1 MVIYENNVIIFKEVR
16 RMDFNLGDIIDVT
29 VTGIENYGIFVSVND
44 EYTGLIHISEIDNN
58 FVKDINDYVKIGEKI
73 YANIIGIDHDNKHL
87 NLSIKNMNYNDN
99 ENGTRNIKESISGFL
114 PLHNKLDEWI
124 KESYDKL
131 KKEQ

>member
-1 MVIYENNVIIFKEVR
+1 
-16 RMDFNLGDIIDVT
+16 MDFNLGDIIEVT

-73 YANIIGIDHDNKHL
+73 YANIIGIDDDNKHL

-131 KKEQ
+131 KKEP

>member
-16 RMDFNLGDIIDVT
+16 RMDFNLGDIIEVT

-73 YANIIGIDHDNKHL
+73 YANIIGIDYDNKHL

>member
-16 RMDFNLGDIIDVT
+16 RMDFNLGDIIEVT

-58 FVKDINDYVKIGEKI
+58 FVKDINDYVNIGEKI

-124 KESYDKL
+124 KKSYDKL

>member
-16 RMDFNLGDIIDVT
+16 RMDFNLGDIIEVT

-73 YANIIGIDHDNKHL
+73 YANIIGIDDDNKHL

-124 KESYDKL
+124 KKSYDKL

>member
-16 RMDFNLGDIIDVT
+16 RMDFNLGDIIEVT

>member
-1 MVIYENNVIIFKEVR
+1 
-16 RMDFNLGDIIDVT
+16 MDFNLGDIIEVT

-73 YANIIGIDHDNKHL
+73 YANIIGIDHDNMHL

>member
-16 RMDFNLGDIIDVT
+16 RMDFNLGDIIEVT

-73 YANIIGIDHDNKHL
+73 YANIIGIDYDNKHL

-124 KESYDKL
+124 KKSYDKL

>member
-1 MVIYENNVIIFKEVR
+1 MRKYKDGEY
-16 RMDFNLGDIIDVT
+16 VT
-29 VTGIENYGIFVSVND
+29 GCVTGIEKYGIFVSLD
-44 EYTGLIHISEIDNN
+44 EYYNGLIHISEISNN
-58 FVKDINDYVKIGEKI
+58 YVRNVNDYVKIGEKI

>member
-16 RMDFNLGDIIDVT
+16 RMDFNLGDIIEVT

-73 YANIIGIDHDNKHL
+73 YANIIGIDDDNKHL

>member
-16 RMDFNLGDIIDVT
+16 RMDFNLGDIIEVT

-73 YANIIGIDHDNKHL
+73 YANIIGIDNDNKHL

>member
-1 MVIYENNVIIFKEVR
+1 
-16 RMDFNLGDIIDVT
+16 
-29 VTGIENYGIFVSVND
+29 
-44 EYTGLIHISEIDNN
+44 
-58 FVKDINDYVKIGEKI
+58 
-73 YANIIGIDHDNKHL
+73 
-87 NLSIKNMNYNDN
+87 MNYNDN

>member
-16 RMDFNLGDIIDVT
+16 RMGFNLGDIIEVT
-29 VTGIENYGIFVSVND
+29 VTWIENYGIFVSVND

-114 PLHNKLDEWI
+114 PLHNNFENI
-124 KESYDKL
+124 VF
-131 KKEQ
+131 

>member
-16 RMDFNLGDIIDVT
+16 RMDFNLGDIIEVT

-73 YANIIGIDHDNKHL
+73 YTNIIGIDHDNKHL

>member
-16 RMDFNLGDIIDVT
+16 RMDFNLGDIIEVT

-73 YANIIGIDHDNKHL
+73 YANIIVIDHDNKHL

-124 KESYDKL
+124 KKSYDKL

>member
-16 RMDFNLGDIIDVT
+16 RMDFNLGDIIEVT

-124 KESYDKL
+124 KKSYDKL

>member
-16 RMDFNLGDIIDVT
+16 RMDFNLGDIIEVT
-29 VTGIENYGIFVSVND
+29 VTAIENYGIFVSVND

-124 KESYDKL
+124 KKSYDKL

>member
-16 RMDFNLGDIIDVT
+16 RMDFNLGDIIEVI

-124 KESYDKL
+124 KKSYDKL

>member
-1 MVIYENNVIIFKEVR
+1 M
-16 RMDFNLGDIIDVT
+16 
-29 VTGIENYGIFVSVND
+29 SCC
-44 EYTGLIHISEIDNN
+44 GLILHVGENS
-58 FVKDINDYVKIGEKI
+58 INIVDFKNCRNINEYVKIGEKI

>member
-1 MVIYENNVIIFKEVR
+1 
-16 RMDFNLGDIIDVT
+16 MDFNLGDIIEVT

-99 ENGTRNIKESISGFL
+99 NHGKRIIKENIKGFL
-114 PLHNKLDEWI
+114 PLYNKLDEWI
-124 KESYDKL
+124 EETLQEMRK
-131 KKEQ
+131 

>member
-16 RMDFNLGDIIDVT
+16 RMDFNLGDIIEVT

-114 PLHNKLDEWI
+114 PLHNRLDEWI

>member
-16 RMDFNLGDIIDVT
+16 RMDFNLGDIIEVI

>member
-16 RMDFNLGDIIDVT
+16 RMDFNLGDIIEVT
-29 VTGIENYGIFVSVND
+29 VTGIENYGIFVSIND

>member
-1 MVIYENNVIIFKEVR
+1 MRKYKDGEY
-16 RMDFNLGDIIDVT
+16 VT
-29 VTGIENYGIFVSVND
+29 GCVTGIEKYGIFVSLD
-44 EYTGLIHISEIDNN
+44 EYYNGLIHISEISNN
-58 FVKDINDYVKIGEKI
+58 YVRNVNDYVKIGEKI

-124 KESYDKL
+124 KKSYDKL

>member
-16 RMDFNLGDIIDVT
+16 RMDFNLGDIIEVT

-124 KESYDKL
+124 KDSYDKL